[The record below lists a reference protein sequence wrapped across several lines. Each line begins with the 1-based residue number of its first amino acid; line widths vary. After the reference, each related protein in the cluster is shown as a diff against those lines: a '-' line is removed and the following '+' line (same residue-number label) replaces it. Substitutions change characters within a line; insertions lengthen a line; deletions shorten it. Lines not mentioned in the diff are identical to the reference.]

1 MLLASEVCEWSPKYI
16 NMERLK
22 LTHPSRSH
30 RYIGLLFQLVI
41 PLLGRGVVLETH
53 SQNVLVRVDKRANSV
68 VGFAIRDM
76 NGVKIHVQTLQNQGI
91 AVDKRLAQISETRA
105 ASLEALW
112 KRAHRTLIQNHA
124 GFLMRSLGLDNS
136 QGWSVVRD
144 ELEKVL
150 FSPECPMGQE
160 LHRFFW
166 AESMGYPCFL
176 GAILRGKPLE
186 VSFKCELQTKKEKIL
201 TGSSYSLR

>member
-1 MLLASEVCEWSPKYI
+1 M
-16 NMERLK
+16 K
-22 LTHPSRSH
+22 LTLLLSL
-30 RYIGLLFQLVI
+30 RYMGLLFQLVI
-41 PLLGRGVVLETH
+41 PLLGCGVVLETH
-53 SQNVLVRVDKRANSV
+53 SQNVLVRVDQRTKSV

-76 NGVKIHVQTLQNQGI
+76 NGVKIHVPTLQDQGI
-91 AVDKRLAQISETRA
+91 AVDERLAQISETRA

-136 QGWSVVRD
+136 PGWSIVRD

-150 FSPECPMGQE
+150 SNPDCPMGE
-160 LHRFFW
+160 DLRRFFW

-186 VSFKCELQTKKEKIL
+186 VSFNMPYIGRRRK
-201 TGSSYSLR
+201 

>member
-1 MLLASEVCEWSPKYI
+1 
-16 NMERLK
+16 ME
-22 LTHPSRSH
+22 
-30 RYIGLLFQLVI
+30 LLFQLVI

-53 SQNVLVRVDKRANSV
+53 SQNVLVRVDQRTKSV

-76 NGVKIHVQTLQNQGI
+76 NGVKIHVPTLQDQGI
-91 AVDKRLAQISETRA
+91 VVDERLAQISETRA
-105 ASLEALW
+105 ANLEALW

-136 QGWSVVRD
+136 QGWSIVRD

-150 FSPECPMGQE
+150 FSPECPMGEE

-166 AESMGYPCFL
+166 AGSMGYPCFL

-186 VSFKCELQTKKEKIL
+186 VSFNRPYDTQTNRENIMTDL
-201 TGSSYSLR
+201 SYSLRLSSIPTSCSGELWYLLASKGSL

>member
-1 MLLASEVCEWSPKYI
+1 M
-16 NMERLK
+16 
-22 LTHPSRSH
+22 
-30 RYIGLLFQLVI
+30 GLLFQQVI

-53 SQNVLVRVDKRANSV
+53 SQNVLVRVDRRSKSV

-76 NGVKIHVQTLQNQGI
+76 NGVKIHVPTLQDQGI
-91 AVDKRLAQISETRA
+91 SVDERLAQISETRA

-136 QGWSVVRD
+136 QGWSIVRD
-144 ELEKVL
+144 ELQNVL
-150 FSPECPMGQE
+150 LGPECPMGQE
-160 LHRFFW
+160 LRQFFW

-186 VSFKCELQTKKEKIL
+186 VSF
-201 TGSSYSLR
+201 SMRYSDQERRYTD

>member
-1 MLLASEVCEWSPKYI
+1 MVWRI
-16 NMERLK
+16 NAPGFGSTLTGFRGIFLNGLK
-22 LTHPSRSH
+22 LTPPSRSH
-30 RYIGLLFQLVI
+30 RYMGLLFKLVI

-53 SQNVLVRVDKRANSV
+53 SQNVLVRVDQRTKSV

-76 NGVKIHVQTLQNQGI
+76 NGVKIHVPTLQEHGI
-91 AVDKRLAQISETRA
+91 AVDDRLAQISETRA

-124 GFLMRSLGLDNS
+124 GFLMRGLGLDNS
-136 QGWSVVRD
+136 QGWSIVRE

-150 FSPECPMGQE
+150 FSPQCPMGQE

-186 VSFKCELQTKKEKIL
+186 ASFNMPFLGRRGRRI
-201 TGSSYSLR
+201 Y